1 MKRLLAVVFA
11 IAMIILFSRTTNARD
26 RGWIQSS
33 QGIFNI
39 YSFNVTDTVRDSVV
53 FYDVDIKAKQKSY
66 KKELQGNWKVVSM
79 RRQQK
84 AELENLGNVNIEF
97 KSDLSFTGKAPC
109 NSIGGIYTLKGTSIK
124 FSSIRVT
131 KMACDNLDQESAFL
145 RLLEETVSAY
155 SVSETKL
162 LLRDG
167 SSNIVFEL
175 ERSN

>member
-11 IAMIILFSRTTNARD
+11 IVMIILLSWTTNARD
-26 RGWIQSS
+26 RGWIQSNN
-33 QGIFNI
+33 GIYGI
-39 YSFNVTDTVRDSVV
+39 YINTADTVRDSVV

-66 KKELQGNWKVVSM
+66 KKELQGNWNVVSM
-79 RRQQK
+79 RRQAK
-84 AELENLGNVNIEF
+84 AELENLGNVSIEF

-124 FSSIRVT
+124 FSNIRVT
-131 KMACDNLDQESAFL
+131 KMACDNLEQESAFL